1 MVQKIYID
9 VKGLNPAPQ
18 GSKVYLGKGRMIES
32 CKRLKSWRVLI
43 KKEIKK
49 ANKEMITGPCEVH
62 ICFRLSRPK
71 YHYLASG
78 ELKKDAPKH
87 VITKNR
93 GDLDKLVRACFDSLT
108 MTAISDDASVIQL
121 NAKKRFVTEHEEPGA
136 QILILSKD

>member
-1 MVQKIYID
+1 
-9 VKGLNPAPQ
+9 
-18 GSKVYLGKGRMIES
+18 MIES

-108 MTAISDDASVIQL
+108 MTAISDDATVIQL

>member
-9 VKGLNPAPQ
+9 VKGLDPAPQ

-108 MTAISDDASVIQL
+108 MTAISDDATVIQL
-121 NAKKRFVTEHEEPGA
+121 NAKKRFINEFEEPGA
-136 QILILSKD
+136 QILILSIN

>member
-1 MVQKIYID
+1 
-9 VKGLNPAPQ
+9 
-18 GSKVYLGKGRMIES
+18 MIES

-71 YHYLASG
+71 YHFLASG
-78 ELKKDAPKH
+78 KLKKDAPKH

-108 MTAISDDASVIQL
+108 MTAISDDATVIQL
-121 NAKKRFVTEHEEPGA
+121 NAKKRFITEHEEPGA

>member
-1 MVQKIYID
+1 
-9 VKGLNPAPQ
+9 
-18 GSKVYLGKGRMIES
+18 MIES

-78 ELKKDAPKH
+78 ELKKDAPKY

-108 MTAISDDASVIQL
+108 MTAISDDAIIVQL
-121 NAKKRFVTEHEEPGA
+121 NAKKRFCEKNEEPGA
-136 QILILSKD
+136 QILVLTVK